1 MLKALPLVSNKIAM
15 NLSLNCA
22 SQQYQVNRQNLSVA
36 SPGTHL
42 WVNAQPSPATKDNY
56 ARHAARLIAITGKKP
71 EECTLADLQ
80 RYQAALNDPP
90 ASLIGQSRLFKVRP
104 SPSSVVAGMQAI
116 QSLFTFMHR
125 AGVIQVNP
133 ALLIRTQSHKKRKR
147 VDMPAATDFVSKCA
161 RLALDKISRP
171 KDRLAGFAVLLLAST
186 GLRASEAGDARM
198 EDVFWRDGR
207 PWLNVLGKGSK
218 AREVV
223 LPGSLLEIR
232 KSITDDEEWLVPEK
246 LRESGGRLVVWRM
259 VKRAAALVGTI
270 PGDVHPHLLRH
281 FHASALLDS
290 GVTLAET
297 RDNLGHGNIAVTSLY
312 LHADEDKRHAAISR
326 AMDRLIPV

>member
-1 MLKALPLVSNKIAM
+1 MSYALSHAAQMPAR
-15 NLSLNCA
+15 
-22 SQQYQVNRQNLSVA
+22 RQNLFVV
-36 SPGTHL
+36 SPGTQL
-42 WVNAQPSPATKDNY
+42 WVNAQSSPATKDSY
-56 ARHAARLIAITGKKP
+56 ARHAARLMSITGKKP

-80 RYQAALNDPP
+80 HYQAMLNEPP
-90 ASLIGQSRLFKVRP
+90 ASLIGQSKLFKVKP

-116 QSLFTFMHR
+116 QSLFSFMHR
-125 AGVIQVNP
+125 AGVIQANP

-147 VDMPAATDFVSKCA
+147 VDMPAATDFVTKCA
-161 RLALDKISRP
+161 QLAQDKASRP

-198 EDVFWRDGR
+198 KDVFWRDGR

-223 LPGSLLEIR
+223 LLDSLLEVR
-232 KSITDDEEWLVPEK
+232 KSITDDNDWVIPEK

-259 VKRAAALVGTI
+259 VKRAATLVGANQ
-270 PGDVHPHLLRH
+270 GDVHPHLLRH

-312 LHADEDKRHAAISR
+312 LHADEDRRHDAITK
-326 AMDRLIPV
+326 AMDKLRLALA

>member
-1 MLKALPLVSNKIAM
+1 MSNTPSYNAQPP
-15 NLSLNCA
+15 A
-22 SQQYQVNRQNLSVA
+22 TRHNLSVV
-36 SPGTHL
+36 SPGTQL
-42 WVNAQPSPATKDNY
+42 WVNAQISPTTRDSY
-56 ARHAARLIAITGKKP
+56 ARHAARLMAITGKKP

-80 RYQAALNDPP
+80 HYLAILIDPP
-90 ASLIGQSRLFKVRP
+90 APLIGQSRLFKVKP
-104 SPSSVVAGMQAI
+104 SSSSVVAGMQAI
-116 QSLFTFMHR
+116 QSLFSFMHR
-125 AGVIQVNP
+125 TGMIQVNP

-147 VDMPAATDFVSKCA
+147 VDMPAVTDFVSKCS
-161 RLALDKISRP
+161 RLAQDKFFRP

-198 EDVFWRDGR
+198 ENVFWRDGR

-232 KSITDDEEWLVPEK
+232 KSITDDEEWLVPER

-259 VKRAAALVGTI
+259 VKRAAALVGI
-270 PGDVHPHLLRH
+270 SQGGVHPHLLRH
-281 FHASALLDS
+281 FHATALLDS
-290 GVTLAET
+290 GVTLAEA

-326 AMDRLIPV
+326 VMDRLIPV